1 MRDTLGAT
9 PRPSCRKRSQLAHQ
23 AHAGCGK
30 ILFLRA
36 TLSTACPSSTPT
48 QELQLARMELLSGQ
62 PTEATPGSVK
72 QVGRRIMSLL
82 FHSPMRITEQLLA
95 GTG

>member
-1 MRDTLGAT
+1 MAVT
-9 PRPSCRKRSQLAHQ
+9 PGPVKRVERPMASWPFRLPMQ
-23 AHAGCGK
+23 
-30 ILFLRA
+30 
-36 TLSTACPSSTPT
+36 T